1 MSDIDNFFLGLVRLG
16 VGHPAEIV
24 AADFDWNEIQT
35 LANSQ
40 GLTAIVLDGVEQLKV
55 KSEEL
60 KVKSEEFLDE
70 PSGKAERKVVIS
82 LPPKPVMVQWIGEVL
97 QNFEYRYEL
106 YRRAIA
112 EMAAFYNG
120 HGCKMMV
127 LKGFSCSLNWPKP
140 EHRPTGDIDI
150 WQFGD
155 YKKADALLTS
165 EKCVVVDN
173 SHHHHTVFHWR
184 DFMVENHYDF
194 INVHHH
200 KSNVK
205 LEKELKRLGKDDSHF
220 VKVYGEKVYLP
231 SPNLHA
237 LFLLKHTMNDFTSFS
252 MTIRQLLDWAF
263 YVEKYGKEIDWK
275 WLEGIVEKYH
285 MKDFFNCVNAICVE
299 ELGFEFD
306 VKVNVDKELKERVL
320 KDILHPEF
328 SVTEP
333 SKLLPRLAYKYRRWK
348 GNAWKHCL
356 CYNESLWSAFWS
368 GVWAHLLKPGSI

>member
-1 MSDIDNFFLGLVRLG
+1 MMSEIDVFFLGLVRLG
-16 VGHPAEIV
+16 IGNDNLNDNLNLDLNGYGEV
-24 AADFDWNEIQT
+24 DWEEIQT
-35 LANSQ
+35 LAYSQ
-40 GLTAIVLDGVEQLKV
+40 GEMAIVLDGVEKMRSTSSAV
-55 KSEEL
+55 K
-60 KVKSEEFLDE
+60 
-70 PSGKAERKVVIS
+70 
-82 LPPKPVMVQWIGEVL
+82 LPEKKVMVQWIGEVL

-106 YRRAIA
+106 YRRTIA

-120 HGCKMMV
+120 NGCKMMV
-127 LKGFSCSLNWPKP
+127 LKGFACSLNWPKP

-150 WQFGD
+150 WQFGE

-165 EKCVVVDN
+165 EKGIEVDN

-263 YVEKYGKEIDWK
+263 HVEKYGKEIDWK

-285 MKDFFNCVNAICVE
+285 MKDFFDCVNAICVE
-299 ELGFEFD
+299 DLGFDFGGLKAYGLKLT
-306 VKVNVDKELKERVL
+306 VVDKELKERVL

-348 GNAWKHCL
+348 GNAWKHRL
-356 CYNESLWSAFWS
+356 CYKESMWSAFWS
-368 GVWAHLLKPGSI
+368 GVWNHLLKPSSI

>member
-1 MSDIDNFFLGLVRLG
+1 MMSEIDVFFLGLVRLG
-16 VGHPAEIV
+16 IGNDNLNDNLNLDLNGYGEV
-24 AADFDWNEIQT
+24 DWEEIQT
-35 LANSQ
+35 LAYSQ
-40 GLTAIVLDGVEQLKV
+40 GLMAIVLDGVEKMRSTSSAV
-55 KSEEL
+55 K
-60 KVKSEEFLDE
+60 
-70 PSGKAERKVVIS
+70 
-82 LPPKPVMVQWIGEVL
+82 LPEKKVMVQWIGEVL

-106 YRRAIA
+106 YRRTIA

-120 HGCKMMV
+120 NGCKMMV
-127 LKGFSCSLNWPKP
+127 LKGFACSLNWPKP

-150 WQFGD
+150 WQFGE

-165 EKCVVVDN
+165 EKGIEVDN

-263 YVEKYGKEIDWK
+263 HVEKYGKEIDWK

-285 MKDFFNCVNAICVE
+285 MKDFFDCVNAICVE
-299 ELGFEFD
+299 DLGFDFGGLKAYGLKLT
-306 VKVNVDKELKERVL
+306 VVDKELKERVL

-348 GNAWKHCL
+348 GNAWKHRL
-356 CYNESLWSAFWS
+356 CYKESMWSAFWS
-368 GVWAHLLKPGSI
+368 GVWNHLLKPSSI